1 MNMEGNPLQE
11 AMFEAASDTL
21 ENMAFMEVVPLKD
34 RRDEQKYFSRLEILA
49 PVEGVMTLIVSPQLS
64 REIAEGLLDPD
75 DEPPPV
81 EMMLD
86 TLAELL
92 NTIAGG
98 VMRKLVADDETFTLG
113 LPESFSE
120 GAFELS
126 EPFELARFQI
136 DGQAFTLACEG
147 EQLLK
152 LRSAG

>member
-1 MNMEGNPLQE
+1 MNMEENHLQD

-21 ENMAFMEVVPLKD
+21 ENMAFMQVVPIKD
-34 RRDEQKYFSRLEILA
+34 RRDEQKYYSRLEILA
-49 PVEGVMTLIVSPQLS
+49 PVKGVMTLIVSPELA
-64 REIAEGLLDPD
+64 REIAEGLMDPD

-81 EMMLD
+81 EVMLD

-98 VMRKLVADDETFTLG
+98 MMRKLVADDETFTLG
-113 LPESFSE
+113 LPETFSE
-120 GAFELS
+120 DYVDLKK
-126 EPFELARFQI
+126 PFELARFQI

-152 LRSAG
+152 LKSAG